1 MVNTDWP
8 VWIEIGYLH
17 EDDYRKVHTMTTYDK
32 IAMYKWLLHHNK
44 YRYCIHQLS
53 WIHHHGFE
61 QLRYTHMLW
70 YENSQNTCTYM
81 MKTTWTDKSN
91 RGWLCCD
98 KRKREKTQK
107 FDPWSTSDP
116 WSWYCW
122 SSVYLGNGFERDPFW
137 HFLVLAGPRKR
148 TRWRTNESI
157 KLCHKAK
164 KSKHSNREL

>member
-98 KRKREKTQK
+98 KRKREKN
-107 FDPWSTSDP
+107 PEVWSMIHV
-116 WSWYCW
+116 WSMILILLIICLFGQWLWTRPILTLLSTGW
-122 SSVYLGNGFERDPFW
+122 SQEKDSMANKWKY
-137 HFLVLAGPRKR
+137 
-148 TRWRTNESI
+148 
-157 KLCHKAK
+157 
-164 KSKHSNREL
+164 